1 MAKLMKS
8 QLNLWYMDDGSL
20 GGEVDVLIEDF
31 VMVRRIGRA
40 FGLLVNDQKCELV
53 TDDLE
58 VVEKFRAIAPS
69 IIHVGTLKASLL
81 GAPIGSSEELDVVLS
96 KKITHRLPAF
106 DLQAKTAVL
115 S

>member
-1 MAKLMKS
+1 LFCVAAQKMANLMKS

-31 VMVRRIGRA
+31 ATVRRIGSA
-40 FGLLVNDQKCELV
+40 FGLLVNEQKCELV

-69 IIHVGTLKASLL
+69 IIHVSTPKASLL
-81 GAPIGSSEELDVVLS
+81 GESTRCSDRQL
-96 KKITHRLPAF
+96 
-106 DLQAKTAVL
+106 
-115 S
+115 